1 MYKIEMYGNIV
12 IYDENERKILDFNY
26 DIFFYDKEKK
36 MIVAYKDDYELII
49 LGLEEKVYKV
59 EDEEYVNYY
68 CREFT
73 VLKGKKVIIKR

>member
-1 MYKIEMYGNIV
+1 MYGDIV
-12 IYDENERKILDFNY
+12 IYDEDERKILDFNY
-26 DIFFYDKEKK
+26 DVFFYDKEKK

>member
-1 MYKIEMYGNIV
+1 MYGNIV